1 MGCYTGEVGILGF
14 LILYPVIP
22 TSGTWIRR
30 VSNIS
35 DHFIL
40 TGKSVIISN
49 NQFKHIYSLNQL
61 LTLVMTLFAFAI
73 VKATG
78 PDKYF
83 QE

>member
-49 NQFKHIYSLNQL
+49 NQFKHIYSLNQ
-61 LTLVMTLFAFAI
+61 VIDFGYDAI
-73 VKATG
+73 CICNCKSNRTG
-78 PDKYF
+78 
-83 QE
+83 